1 MSRQRRAFLGGLGN
15 LLPLVLLLLALGAC
29 APAAGPDGPEDD
41 LPDPG
46 APVVLWDTWG
56 VPHVFAANDQDLFFA
71 HGWAQATAH
80 GDLMLRLYGQARGR
94 GAEYWGE
101 DYLDGDR
108 WVWTVGIPGRAE
120 AWLAEQDEA
129 LRSYLEA
136 FAAGVNAYAAAHPE
150 RIADEVQPVL
160 PVVPAD
166 LLAHTQRA
174 IHFTFLVNPQEVAAI
189 AGRWQPDGEATA
201 SLSSAP
207 AATATPTPPGAPAA
221 TWLAPAPAAGSNAWA
236 VAPARSA
243 SGHALLLA
251 NPHLPWSDLFT
262 WFELQLTGGTGDDAI
277 DAYGATLVGTPFLG
291 IAWNDHLGWTHTVN
305 TLDGYDLYELELSDD
320 GAGYLWDGE
329 VRPFETESHTLRVR
343 GEDGELREETVTVRR
358 SIHGPVV
365 HSTEGGALA
374 LRVVGLD
381 RSGLLDQYWRMA
393 RARSLAEMEEAV
405 RALQMPMFTL
415 MYADRDGHVLHLFNG
430 LVPDRPEGPWDFS
443 LPVPGTGPETLW
455 TETYAYERL
464 PRVLDPGTGW
474 LQNANDPP
482 WTTTFPRAL
491 DPEDFPADMAPR
503 FMHFRAQRSAR
514 LLMEDEDLTFEELVA
529 AKHSTRMEL
538 ADRILDD
545 LARAVSTH
553 RDEDARDALEVLRAW
568 DRAADAESR
577 GAVLFERFVRRL
589 NRSQAEPYADP
600 WDPEKPLRTPDRLAD
615 PAGAAALLA
624 EAAREVR
631 AQHGSLDV
639 PWGEVHRL
647 RAGDRDLPA
656 NGGPGDLGIF
666 RVVGFAPAGE
676 GAARRAVGGDSFVA
690 AVEFSDPVRA
700 RALLAYGNASQP
712 GSPHAGDQLELFAAK
727 ELRPVWRTREEIE
740 EHLERREVLDAGRR

>member
-1 MSRQRRAFLGGLGN
+1 MSRQRRASLGGLGE
-15 LLPLVLLLLALGAC
+15 LLALVLLLLALGAC
-29 APAAGPDGPEDD
+29 APESGPDGADGELPE
-41 LPDPG
+41 PG

-56 VPHVFAANDQDLFFA
+56 VPHVFAASDRDLFFA

-101 DYLDGDR
+101 EYLEGDR

-129 LRSYLEA
+129 MRSYLEA
-136 FAAGVNAYAAAHPE
+136 FAAGVNAYAEAHPE
-150 RIADEVQPVL
+150 RIADEVEPVL
-160 PVVPAD
+160 PVTPVD

-189 AGRWQPDGEATA
+189 AGRWRPDGEATA
-201 SLSSAP
+201 SLS
-207 AATATPTPPGAPAA
+207 ATPTTWAPD
-221 TWLAPAPAAGSNAWA
+221 PAPAAGSNAWA

-262 WFELQLTGGTGDDAI
+262 WFELQLTGPDI

-320 GAGYLWDGE
+320 GAGYRWDGA
-329 VRPFETESHTLRVR
+329 VRPFESEAHTLRAR
-343 GEDGELREETVTVRR
+343 GEDGELRDEALTVLR
-358 SIHGPVV
+358 SVHGPVV
-365 HSTEGGALA
+365 HERGRRALA

-381 RSGLLDQYWRMA
+381 RSGLLDQYWKMA
-393 RARSLAEMEEAV
+393 RARSLAEMEAAV
-405 RALQMPMFTL
+405 RQLQMPMFTL
-415 MYADRDGHVLHLFNG
+415 MYADREGHVLHLFNG

-443 LPVPGTGPETLW
+443 VPVPGTGPETLW

-464 PRVLDPGTGW
+464 PRVLNPESGW

-491 DPEDFPADMAPR
+491 DPDDFPADMAPR
-503 FMHFRAQRSAR
+503 FMHFRAQRSVR
-514 LLMEDEDLTFEELVA
+514 LLQEDEALTFEAFVA

-545 LARAVSTH
+545 LARAVSASQ
-553 RDEDARDALEVLRAW
+553 DVDARRALEVLRAW
-568 DRAADAESR
+568 DRSADADSR

-589 NRSQAEPYADP
+589 NRSQTPSGSGPFADP
-600 WDPEKPLRTPDRLAD
+600 WDPENPLRTPDRLAD
-615 PAGAAALLA
+615 PA
-624 EAAREVR
+624 
-631 AQHGSLDV
+631 
-639 PWGEVHRL
+639 
-647 RAGDRDLPA
+647 
-656 NGGPGDLGIF
+656 
-666 RVVGFAPAGE
+666 
-676 GAARRAVGGDSFVA
+676 
-690 AVEFSDPVRA
+690 
-700 RALLAYGNASQP
+700 
-712 GSPHAGDQLELFAAK
+712 
-727 ELRPVWRTREEIE
+727 
-740 EHLERREVLDAGRR
+740 